1 MSESSQCFILSSL
14 LKMVR
19 ANALF
24 NAVKKIYGLNTYLLR
39 LSAPSPPPP
48 PVPIPALFP
57 RLPSPTHQN
66 GQQQSIQ
73 NTEKVQSPTTET
85 TPGLPV
91 NSIRMCEVDIQE
103 TARFVRDFVTTGLIP
118 WMEKCV
124 VDWNEAVRLPVY
136 SNGLLTNVIPI

>member
-1 MSESSQCFILSSL
+1 MSESCLDFNLCSL
-14 LKMVR
+14 LKMFR

-24 NAVKKIYGLNTYLLR
+24 NAVKKIYGLNTFLLR

-66 GQQQSIQ
+66 GQQNSIQ
-73 NTEKVQSPTTET
+73 NTEKTQSPTTET
-85 TPGLPV
+85 APGLPV

-136 SNGLLTNVIPI
+136 SNGLLTNVIPT